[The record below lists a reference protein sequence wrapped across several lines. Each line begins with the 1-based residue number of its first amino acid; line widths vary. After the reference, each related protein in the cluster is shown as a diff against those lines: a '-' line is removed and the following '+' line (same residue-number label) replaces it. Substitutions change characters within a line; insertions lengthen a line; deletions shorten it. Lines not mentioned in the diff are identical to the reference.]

1 MRMVTPV
8 QQRVYEYIETHLQ
21 REGHSPSLSEIARG
35 IGISPKSVSL
45 ISRCVHALTEAGR
58 LTTAGKGYRRLQL
71 VANNDFVLPLAG
83 YIVVGAPIEITAH
96 RPMLDIRFL
105 QDPTHFLLQ
114 VKGDA
119 MANDGMLDGDLIIC
133 KQAEFAK
140 EGDRVLALIDG
151 RETTLKRISY
161 QIKNHITLISASPGQ
176 KPKAYAPARIT
187 VQGVY
192 QGVFRIA
199 NPYD

>member
-71 VANNDFVLPLAG
+71 VANNDVALPLVG
-83 YIVVGAPIEITAH
+83 YILPGTPAAMTESK
-96 RPMLDIRFL
+96 PMLDLRFL
-105 QDPTHFLLQ
+105 LDPTHFLLQ

-119 MANDGMLDGDLIIC
+119 MVNDGILDGDVIIC

-140 EGDRVLALIDG
+140 EGDSVLALIDG

-161 QIKNHITLISASPGQ
+161 QIKNHITLVSANPQQ
-176 KPKAYAPARIT
+176 KPKAYAPSRIT

-192 QGVFRIA
+192 QGVLRRPGDA
-199 NPYD
+199 G